1 MLQAVLT
8 EKRVYTVSQFPAAVR
23 IPSADWAASQRGG
36 HVGIYQT
43 ERPRVSVAALS
54 GRRTRQSAHSRPAP
68 RDRGVVP
75 SPERLAHGD
84 LADVSVKLK
93 PDGPSTEVL
102 RTCAGLYGLHR
113 SGKITDGQV
122 GYAQMWAVDYEIGVL
137 GGSDPEMERGAKR
150 GDIHD
155 AMIGRMRSAA
165 RRDYIRQRIGARGEQ
180 LLVLLMIDGLSL
192 NDMATRMQTDKRNA
206 SGALC
211 FLLGQLEE
219 HYDGMPGPLW
229 KG

>member
-1 MLQAVLT
+1 MSV
-8 EKRVYTVSQFPAAVR
+8 
-23 IPSADWAASQRGG
+23 
-36 HVGIYQT
+36 
-43 ERPRVSVAALS
+43 VAALS

-68 RDRGVVP
+68 RDRGVAP
-75 SPERLAHGD
+75 SPERLAHAD

-102 RTCAGLYGLHR
+102 RTCAGLYGLRR

-122 GYAQMWAVDYEIGVL
+122 SDAQMWAVDYEIGVL
-137 GGSDPEMERGAKR
+137 GGSDPEMEHGAKR

-155 AMIGRMRSAA
+155 AMIGRMGCAA
-165 RRDYIRQRIGARGEQ
+165 RRNYIRQRIGARGEQ
-180 LLVLLMIDGLSL
+180 LMVLLMIDGLSL
-192 NDMATRMQTDKRNA
+192 NDMASRMQTDKRNA

-219 HYDGMPGPLW
+219 HYDGMTGPLW

>member
-1 MLQAVLT
+1 M
-8 EKRVYTVSQFPAAVR
+8 
-23 IPSADWAASQRGG
+23 
-36 HVGIYQT
+36 
-43 ERPRVSVAALS
+43 SVAALS

-68 RDRGVVP
+68 RDRGAVT

-84 LADVSVKLK
+84 LVDVSVKLK
-93 PDGPSTEVL
+93 PNGPSTEVL
-102 RTCAGLYGLHR
+102 RTCAGLYGLRR

-122 GYAQMWAVDYEIGVL
+122 SYAQMWAVDYEIGVL

-155 AMIGRMRSAA
+155 AMIGRMGSAA

-180 LLVLLMIDGLSL
+180 LLVLLMIDGLSITSI
-192 NDMATRMQTDKRNA
+192 AKRLERDVKNIT
-206 SGALC
+206 GAVC

>member
-1 MLQAVLT
+1 M
-8 EKRVYTVSQFPAAVR
+8 
-23 IPSADWAASQRGG
+23 
-36 HVGIYQT
+36 
-43 ERPRVSVAALS
+43 SVAALS

-68 RDRGVVP
+68 RDRGAVT

-84 LADVSVKLK
+84 LVDVSVKLK
-93 PDGPSTEVL
+93 PNGPSTEVL
-102 RTCAGLYGLHR
+102 RTCAGLYGLRR

-122 GYAQMWAVDYEIGVL
+122 SYAQMWAVDYEIGVL

-155 AMIGRMRSAA
+155 AMIGRMGSAA

-192 NDMATRMQTDKRNA
+192 MDMVARLKQDRRST
-206 SGALC
+206 SGVLC
-211 FLLGQLEE
+211 FLLEQLEE
-219 HYDGMPGPLW
+219 HYDEMPGPLW